1 MQVHLF
7 FLSSAEQLLGS
18 SLHFTLAAV
27 FACSIRRPHNSPYC
41 LTGSAGQNKQHLV
54 SKNTAKLDRET
65 EELHHDRVTLEVGKV
80 IQKGRQDKGLTQK
93 DLATVSRRA
102 VDCAVDDVEGFC
114 CQKRFVFQYFQKVNE
129 KPQVI
134 ADYECGKAIPN
145 NQIMGK
151 IERVIGKKGGGVP
164 YQRNCLCYQCC
175 VCNGDV
181 WFEQA

>member
-7 FLSSAEQLLGS
+7 FLSSAEQLLEPS
-18 SLHFTLAAV
+18 PSFTFAAV
-27 FACSIRRPHNSPYC
+27 FACSICQPHNCLHC

-102 VDCAVDDVEGFC
+102 VDRAVGDVEGSR
-114 CQKRFVFQYFQKVNE
+114 CQKRFVFQPFQKVNE

-151 IERVIGKKGGGVP
+151 IERVIGKKGGGGVISK
-164 YQRNCLCYQCC
+164 QRFVLSVLCLKRRCL
-175 VCNGDV
+175 V
-181 WFEQA
+181 

>member
-7 FLSSAEQLLGS
+7 FLSSAEQLLDS
-18 SLHFTLAAV
+18 SPYFTLAAV
-27 FACSIRRPHNSPYC
+27 FACSIRRPHNCPYC

-65 EELHHDRVTLEVGKV
+65 EELHHDRIPLEVGKV

-93 DLATVSRRA
+93 DLATVSRRP

-114 CQKRFVFQYFQKVNE
+114 CQKRFVFQHFQKVNE

-151 IERVIGKKGGGVP
+151 IERVLGKKGGGVP
-164 YQRNCLCYQCC
+164 HQSNCLCYQCC